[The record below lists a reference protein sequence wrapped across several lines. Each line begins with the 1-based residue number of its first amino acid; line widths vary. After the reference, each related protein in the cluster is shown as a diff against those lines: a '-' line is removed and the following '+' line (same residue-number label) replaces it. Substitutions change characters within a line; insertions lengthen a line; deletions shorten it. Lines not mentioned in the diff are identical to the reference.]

1 MVNEKLSAAM
11 SWDKADENDGALDER
26 SRRIFQTSI
35 SINLRHR
42 LVCDKIVA
50 CLAQE
55 SASHLQELWLG
66 PTFAS
71 SQTVISAISSLPPSL
86 VHLDLDLRNA
96 LHLIPVVSP
105 ILCSQKQI
113 RSLSLR
119 LHGDSGILE
128 LAKYIHNN
136 PNLEQLDL
144 RGNRIGSKGARALVD
159 ALVGCKHG
167 IKRFMLSCNCILHG
181 DMIAKLLSDE
191 SSQLESVDLSFNWID
206 DKAIQKVSQA
216 LSLKHAKLRE
226 LNLFGCQRI
235 SDVGVQ
241 HLLQCLKSSNTT
253 LKDVNLHACGYRAS
267 RRIEELETLLALNRS
282 GRYLLKCDL
291 RSGAWPLVLAKFS
304 GSPDVMYHFLQ
315 ENPSLIL

>member
-11 SWDKADENDGALDER
+11 SWDDADENDIALDER
-26 SRRIFQTSI
+26 SQRIFQTSI

-50 CLAQE
+50 CLARE
-55 SASHLQELWLG
+55 SSSHLQELWLG

-96 LHLIPVVSP
+96 LHLLPEVSP
-105 ILCSQKQI
+105 ILCSHKQI

-119 LHGDSGILE
+119 LHGDSGIME
-128 LAKYIHNN
+128 MAKYIHNN
-136 PNLEQLDL
+136 PNLEHLDL

-167 IKRFMLSCNCILHG
+167 IKRLVLSCNCILHG
-181 DMIAKLLSDE
+181 DMVAKLLSDE
-191 SSQLESVDLSFNWID
+191 SSLLKSLDLSFNWID
-206 DKAIQKVSQA
+206 NKAIQNVSQA
-216 LSLKHAKLRE
+216 LSLKHSKLRE

-241 HLLQCLKSSNTT
+241 HLLRCLKNSNTT
-253 LKDVNLHACGYRAS
+253 LKNVNLHACGYRAS
-267 RRIEELETLLALNRS
+267 RRMEELEAFLALNRS

-291 RSGAWPLVLAKFS
+291 PSGAWPLVLARFS

-315 ENPSLIL
+315 ENPSLIF

>member
-11 SWDKADENDGALDER
+11 SWGEANENDGALDER
-26 SRRIFQTSI
+26 SRIFQTSI
-35 SINLRHR
+35 CINLRHR
-42 LVCDKIVA
+42 LICDKIVA
-50 CLAQE
+50 CLA
-55 SASHLQELWLG
+55 SSHIQELWLG

-71 SQTVISAISSLPPSL
+71 SRTVISAVSSLPPSL

-96 LHLIPVVSP
+96 LHLLPEVSP

-119 LHGDSGILE
+119 LHGDSGIME
-128 LAKYIHNN
+128 LAKHIHNN
-136 PNLEQLDL
+136 PDLEHLDL

-167 IKRFMLSCNCILHG
+167 IKGLVLSCNCILNG

-191 SSQLESVDLSFNWID
+191 SSQLESLDLSFNWID
-206 DKAIQKVSQA
+206 DTAIQKVSQA
-216 LSLKHAKLRE
+216 LSLKHSKLRE

-241 HLLQCLKSSNTT
+241 HLLQCLKSRITT
-253 LKDVNLHACGYRAS
+253 LKSVNLHACGYPPG

-282 GRYLLKCDL
+282 GRYILKCVL
-291 RSGAWPLVLAKFS
+291 PSGAWPLVLARFS
-304 GSPDVMYHFLQ
+304 DSPDVMYHFLQ
-315 ENPSLIL
+315 ENPSLIS